1 MQTFT
6 EVVFFLHDIGQE
18 FLADVEKVNKRLY
31 VTLLQEVHA
40 DHLLVVDFVVI
51 FFEGDAVSEC
61 LLGAI
66 FFIIF

>member
-1 MQTFT
+1 
-6 EVVFFLHDIGQE
+6 
-18 FLADVEKVNKRLY
+18 LADVEKVNKRLY

>member
-1 MQTFT
+1 M
-6 EVVFFLHDIGQE
+6 
-18 FLADVEKVNKRLY
+18 ADVEKVNKRLY

-40 DHLLVVDFVVI
+40 DHLFVVDLVVI
-51 FFEGDAVSEC
+51 FLKGNAVSKY